1 MSGSSKPKITEIA
14 RLAPII
20 GLILVGLVAGVGVLS
35 YSTVESSRI
44 GSPDYYHIVD
54 SKDFIADILPPPL
67 FPVEAIATVHILLDD
82 PSRFDELTGRMTAQ
96 KKAYDERKRYWAE
109 NLDRNAVLPAEVKK
123 TFREDM
129 LPATDKLWTVIDNEI
144 LPLVKSGRIPE
155 ASTAAEKLEP
165 IFNIFAAANEK
176 IVGRTLEAMAADEA
190 EAKVT
195 TARNENIM
203 IAGSVFTVLLL
214 GVAIMLTIF
223 LVVRPMRRLTSVML
237 KLADDDLSVQ
247 VPYTGR
253 SDELGSM
260 ARSVEIFKN
269 NGIEATRAKAEAIT
283 NERQL
288 VTRTIGGGLLKLANK
303 DLSYR
308 ITEDL
313 PEAYGKLQHDF
324 NAALD
329 QLEQT
334 ISSVSGGMY
343 TINSGT
349 QEISQASDDLSRRT
363 ESQAANLEETAA
375 AVAEITS
382 TVKKT
387 AAGAVHAREVVAAAK
402 DDAAR
407 SGEVVKRA
415 IEAMNGIEKSSVQ
428 ITQIIGVIDEIA
440 FQTNLL
446 ALNAGVEAARAGDA
460 GRGFAVVASE
470 VRALAQRSADAAKE
484 IKTLISASRAQ
495 VEQGV
500 ELVGETG
507 TSLDRIVSRVMEIN
521 SVVSDIAASAEEQ
534 ATGLQEVNTAVDQM
548 DQATQQN
555 AAMVEQATAATRN
568 LAQQSTELNHLVSS
582 FVTTARAA
590 VAEAQRQP
598 ARQSQWT
605 PHKPAPM
612 AATRPAAPQ
621 PAPRKKAVNSDS
633 SWEEF

>member
-1 MSGSSKPKITEIA
+1 MAGNEKRSFFELA

-20 GLILVGLVAGVGVLS
+20 GFVLVGLVAAVGVLAHLTIS
-35 YSTVESSRI
+35 SSRI
-44 GSPDYYHIVD
+44 GGPDYYHIAD
-54 SKDFIADILPPPL
+54 SKDFLADILPPPL
-67 FPVEAIATVHILLDD
+67 FPVQAVAEVHLLLDD
-82 PSRFDELTGRMTAQ
+82 PQRLDEFSDRFEAERKLFDERLAFWEKSLPTNSVIPEDAKAIFQNDMIPVFQDTWKLIESDIVPLVKQGRMT
-96 KKAYDERKRYWAE
+96 EAE
-109 NLDRNAVLPAEVKK
+109 ELAK
-123 TFREDM
+123 
-129 LPATDKLWTVIDNEI
+129 
-144 LPLVKSGRIPE
+144 
-155 ASTAAEKLEP
+155 KLEP
-165 IFNIFAAANEK
+165 LFNKASVANEK
-176 IVGRTLEAMAADEA
+176 IVSLIIPAMQADEK
-190 EAKVT
+190 EAKE
-195 TARNENIM
+195 AAERNQFIVD
-203 IAGSVFTVLLL
+203 AGSIVAVLILCL
-214 GVAIMLTIF
+214 SVVMMLAF
-223 LVVRPMRRLTSVML
+223 LVRPIRNLTAAMTRL
-237 KLADDDLSVQ
+237 ANDDLTVE
-247 VPYTGR
+247 VPYARR

-260 ARSVEIFKN
+260 ARSVEVFKH
-269 NGIEATRAKAEAIT
+269 NGIEATRAKAEAIA
-283 NERQL
+283 NERAL
-288 VTRTIGGGLLKLANK
+288 VTQTIGGGLLKLANK

-308 ITEDL
+308 ITDDL
-313 PEAYGKLQHDF
+313 PEAYRKLQEDF

-329 QLEQT
+329 QLENT
-334 ISSVSGGMY
+334 IRSVSGGMF

-387 AAGAVHAREVVAAAK
+387 AAGAVHAREVVEAAK
-402 DDAAR
+402 EDAAR

-415 IEAMNGIEKSSVQ
+415 IEAMNAIEKSSVQ

-500 ELVGETG
+500 DLVGETG

-521 SVVSDIAASAEEQ
+521 KVVTEIAASAEDQ

-568 LAQQSTELNHLVSS
+568 LAQQSTELNAIVSS
-582 FVTTARAA
+582 FVTTARAM
-590 VAEAQRQP
+590 VAEAQREPGRP
-598 ARQSQWT
+598 AARA
-605 PHKPAPM
+605 PHRPAPM
-612 AATRPAAPQ
+612 AAPRAPAAPR
-621 PAPRKKAVNSDS
+621 RKIANSAEA